1 MVEYIG
7 FIGVGMMGTPMTKRL
22 INAGYKVVAFDTDPE
37 AMERAK
43 ENGAQTVASPREVA
57 ERCNPVI
64 TMLPNS
70 DIVEK
75 VVLGSWGQNK
85 GL

>member
-22 INAGYKVVAFDTDPE
+22 INAGYKVVAFDTNPE

-43 ENGAQTVASPREVA
+43 ENGTQTVASPR
-57 ERCNPVI
+57 
-64 TMLPNS
+64 
-70 DIVEK
+70 
-75 VVLGSWGQNK
+75 
-85 GL
+85 